1 MQYYM
6 SCWSLAWHHSASQP
20 IEVSLPP
27 TISVAPQAT
36 ICNAQMDIWTP
47 WLSVKEADGSQPMPW
62 SDAIYGQRLSLRRC
76 PCWSP
81 VDTDWEPGDATSSGF
96 TVPVSHL
103 CPHSSRVDISPE
115 DKKFDRRGVF
125 SSKGKIKNFKDTRV
139 VVQARMNPKSQVST
153 SSIGATRL

>member
-1 MQYYM
+1 M
-6 SCWSLAWHHSASQP
+6 SSWSLAWHHSASQP

-62 SDAIYGQRLSLRRC
+62 SDAIYGQQLSLRRC

-96 TVPVSHL
+96 TVPLSHL
-103 CPHSSRVDISPE
+103 CPDSSRVDISPE
-115 DKKFDRRGVF
+115 DNKFGGAF
-125 SSKGKIKNFKDTRV
+125 FASKGKIKNLKDTRV